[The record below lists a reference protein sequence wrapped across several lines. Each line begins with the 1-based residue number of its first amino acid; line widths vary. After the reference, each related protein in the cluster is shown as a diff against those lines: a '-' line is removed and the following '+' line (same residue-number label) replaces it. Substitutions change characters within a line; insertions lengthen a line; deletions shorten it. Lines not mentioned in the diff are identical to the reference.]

1 MPTKD
6 MLQSITA
13 TSVVITFAVVTQYVP
28 AETVSPIKILLV
40 TDAAM
45 MATAK
50 LAVHEISA
58 QNPLSPPRPRF

>member
-13 TSVVITFAVVTQYVP
+13 TNVVITFAVVTKYVP
-28 AETVSPIKILLV
+28 AETVSPIKILLA
-40 TDAAM
+40 TAEAM

-50 LAVHEISA
+50 LAVHEIST
-58 QNPLSPPRPRF
+58 

>member
-13 TSVVITFAVVTQYVP
+13 TSVVITFAVTKYVP
-28 AETVSPIKILLV
+28 AEAVSPIKILLV
-40 TDAAM
+40 TAAAM

-50 LAVHEISA
+50 LAAHEISK
-58 QNPLSPPRPRF
+58 

>member
-13 TSVVITFAVVTQYVP
+13 TSAVITFAVITQYVP
-28 AETVSPIKILLV
+28 AEAVSPIKILLA

-50 LAVHEISA
+50 LAAHES
-58 QNPLSPPRPRF
+58 SK

>member
-13 TSVVITFAVVTQYVP
+13 TNVVITFAVVTKYVP
-28 AETVSPIKILLV
+28 AETVSHIKILLV
-40 TDAAM
+40 TAAAM

-50 LAVHEISA
+50 LAAHEISK
-58 QNPLSPPRPRF
+58 